1 MSKRVNDNIIMENAR
16 IIFRN
21 FSGKESRYNRL
32 GSRNF
37 CVVIDDP
44 ELAQR
49 LAEEDRKSVV

>member
-21 FSGKESRYNRL
+21 FSGKEGKYNRA

-37 CVVIDDP
+37 CVVKIGR
-44 ELAQR
+44 AH
-49 LAEEDRKSVV
+49 V